1 MTNGEDGMK
10 LNIIEEFATANKC
23 YQIGTPLKPR
33 GIMLHSIGCPQ
44 PNAAVMARNF
54 NQYQPGG
61 QSV

>member
-1 MTNGEDGMK
+1 MK